1 MKEVNVSRL
10 MFSALERNAGP
21 DKLGIRERVSN
32 STVGGAKGL
41 GYMSRM
47 EAYSSMCNVFD
58 SLMTKENNR
67 ARFTNSAA
75 SYGDSQG
82 AVGQISV
89 GIDATIRAYVDSM
102 AGFFCREESINAPNA
117 LVTVF
122 DALDVFD
129 DTVIS
134 PNLGPIAYNKL
145 RKSKPVATELA
156 VAGPS
161 YTFNPGKKI
170 HGKSVKITFIGT
182 TGGKTVAIPDLAVYD
197 DGYGNL
203 LAPAGLLLTG
213 VIPASSPEASYA
225 PSTVNYAEGIVSWAI
240 NTNFT
245 WKGVAYVITKINVA
259 VQVDMTGD
267 ASTAGTRTHIKGKSV
282 GFLVSVEPE
291 LLTYEANLIENV
303 SVSKTLGSDM
313 QVYLSERLAE
323 LYTVRIN
330 TMIAEAIDKNYV
342 GETLVVNFSDVSFDN
357 TRSYSDFFN
366 NKLIEYGQKAKE
378 KVYRLGTPNVIL
390 AGLKGS
396 IPFLKLTSIG
406 VFTRVKN
413 SNINGLIGY
422 LDDVTPVLTSDSIV
436 ENVDAVNPTEGGP
449 AGEGIFYMS
458 YKSTDGTVAPLLRV
472 IYLPLTTTPNV
483 GNFANPVQVS
493 GGYYYAENVYPLYAQ
508 AIQRVQVFGASKY

>member
-21 DKLGIRERVSN
+21 DKQGIRERISN
-32 STVGGAKGL
+32 STVGGQRSL
-41 GYMSRM
+41 GYVGRM
-47 EAYSSMCNVFD
+47 EAYSSMCNVYD
-58 SLMTKENNR
+58 GLMTKENNR

-75 SYGDSQG
+75 SYGDSAA

-117 LVTVF
+117 LVTIF
-122 DALDVFD
+122 DALDAFD
-129 DTVIS
+129 DTIIS
-134 PNLGPIAYNKL
+134 PNLGTVNYSKL
-145 RKSKPVATELA
+145 RKGKPVSGELA
-156 VAGPS
+156 VSGPN
-161 YTFNPGKKI
+161 YTFSPGKKI
-170 HGKSVKITFIGT
+170 QGKSVKITFIGT
-182 TGGKTVAIPDLAVYD
+182 TGGKTVAIPDLAIYD

-203 LAPAGLLLTG
+203 LAPAGMLLSG
-213 VIPASSPEASYA
+213 VVPNSEPAVNYA
-225 PSTVNYAEGIVSWAI
+225 PSTVDYANGVVSWAI
-240 NTNFT
+240 NTDLT
-245 WKGVAYVITKINVA
+245 WKGVTYVITKVKIDA
-259 VQVDMTGD
+259 SIDMTGD
-267 ASTAGTRTHIKGKSV
+267 AASAGTRTHIKGKSV
-282 GFLVSVEPE
+282 GFLVSTEPE

-323 LYTVRIN
+323 LYTIRIN

-422 LDDVTPVLTSDSIV
+422 LDDVTPVLTSDAVV
-436 ENVDAVNPTEGGP
+436 EDAAAANPTEGGP

-493 GGYYYAENVYPLYAQ
+493 GGYYFAENVYPLYAQ